1 MKVERLHGQRFV
13 TRRQAKDET
22 IAWLLWYNQTRLH
35 STPGARSDSRS
46 VPLYWDFENLHAGLV
61 EAKYGEGAYAKQNNR
76 FKVQEPPIDVQE
88 LVELGASFGPV
99 AINRAYGNWQ
109 YFGPYRDALLQSAVE
124 LIQLFPP
131 DASAKNGAD
140 IKLCLDA
147 TEDMSRFA
155 HIGTVIIVGG
165 DSDFM
170 PGAQKIKAAGRTLI
184 GIGNR
189 RNTNKHWAKSCHE
202 FRYYDS
208 LVEAP
213 STEEAP
219 KPSGARDTPPP
230 PADPVAEMLKRAV
243 RLLAETKGAAWVK
256 KGSVWHMVKRVDAT
270 LDPKDHGDTIFA
282 EMIKAMDAVVAIK
295 KGDTDHMLRVR

>member
-1 MKVERLHGQRFV
+1 MNPN
-13 TRRQAKDET
+13 D
-22 IAWLLWYNQTRLH
+22 ND
-35 STPGARSDSRS
+35 DSRS
-46 VPLYWDFENLHAGLV
+46 VALYWDFENLHAGLM
-61 EAKYGEGAYAKQNNR
+61 EAKYGEGAYAKQDNR
-76 FKVQEPPIDVQE
+76 FKVQEPLVDVQA

-109 YFGPYRDALLQSAVE
+109 YFGRYRDALLQSAVE

-131 DASAKNGAD
+131 GASAKNGAD

-147 TEDMSRFA
+147 TEDISRFA

-170 PGAQKIKAAGRTLI
+170 PVAQKIKAAGRTLI

-208 LVEAP
+208 LIEAT
-213 STEEAP
+213 STEEAR
-219 KPSGARDTPPP
+219 KPSEAADTPP
-230 PADPVAEMLKRAV
+230 PADPAEELLKRAV
-243 RLLAETKGAAWVK
+243 RLLAETKGEAWVN
-256 KGSVWHMVKRVDAT
+256 KGSVWHMIKRLDAT
-270 LDPKDHGDTIFA
+270 FDPKDHGHANFA
-282 EMIKAMDAVVAIK
+282 EMVNAMDSVVEIK
-295 KGDTDHMLRVR
+295 KGETDHMLRVR